1 MPYSIATA
9 LRTMTRQVR
18 DSAGI
23 VEIVT
28 ALVLFLLV
36 LMLAGHR
43 VVVQ

>member
-1 MPYSIATA
+1 MRERITKVLSG
-9 LRTMTRQVR
+9 
-18 DSAGI
+18 DAGLA
-23 VEIVT
+23 EIVT

>member
-1 MPYSIATA
+1 M
-9 LRTMTRQVR
+9 R
-18 DSAGI
+18 DLIVKTLHGDAGLA
-23 VEIVT
+23 EIVT